1 MKIKEFSFFNSNFG
15 YQMLILQH
23 LRAAVFVK
31 QLEAAAKNITIIIK
45 TPRITTAMIM
55 PSQDNAPHGD

>member
-1 MKIKEFSFFNSNFG
+1 MC
-15 YQMLILQH
+15 ILQH